1 VLFTRM
7 QILIGKA
14 ADEASAALMEGDTA
28 MGSSSTTR
36 KCIEEAELSAVS
48 ERGRWHLLLLA

>member
-1 VLFTRM
+1 M